1 MAHEDGVIGWLALS
15 LALPEQPGTSPATVP
30 SEAVHGPRAGPE
42 PCPEAEG
49 DEIVICAPE
58 SDSRYRIPKRL
69 RGRAVINR
77 RGDLS
82 VIQERMRWIEGDP
95 MDFMGYCTAVG
106 PNGWQ
111 GCMFEEWKDQRQ
123 EKGLAY

>member
-1 MAHEDGVIGWLALS
+1 MKIVMIGLLAITLALQE
-15 LALPEQPGTSPATVP
+15 LPEVREPAAP
-30 SEAVHGPRAGPE
+30 ESALHGPRAGPE

-58 SDSRYRIPKRL
+58 VDSRYRIPKRL
-69 RGRAVINR
+69 RGRAIINS

-82 VIQERMRWIEGDP
+82 VIQERMRWVEGDP